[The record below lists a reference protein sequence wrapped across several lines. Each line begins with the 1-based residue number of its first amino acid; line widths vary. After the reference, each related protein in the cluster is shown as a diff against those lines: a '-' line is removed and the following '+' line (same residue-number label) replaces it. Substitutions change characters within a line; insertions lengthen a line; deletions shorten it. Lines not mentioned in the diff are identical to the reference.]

1 MASTPNSTKNVSY
14 GKFLSGGYFFLA
26 PAGTALPTDNTTAL
40 DAAFL
45 NMGFLGDDGV
55 NFSDSSST
63 ETAYDA
69 NGDSIATSQGE
80 IEKTFTV
87 TFREIKKDSLAV
99 LYGSANVTDAD
110 GKLTV
115 HDKGPN
121 DATYVGVFEI
131 RLKDGRKWRRVVP
144 QCQPGELGD
153 QTIVYNDL
161 VGRELTMAALLDS
174 TSGSYYFDD
183 TASTETSASEG

>member
-1 MASTPNSTKNVSY
+1 MASTTNSTANVSY

-26 PAGTALPTDNTTAL
+26 PSGTALPTDNTTPL

-63 ETAYDA
+63 ENAYDA

-99 LYGSANVTDAD
+99 LYGSANVTDAE

-121 DATYVGVFEI
+121 SATYVGVFEI

-153 QTIVYNDL
+153 QTIVYNEL

-174 TSGSYYFDD
+174 TSGSYYIDYID
-183 TASTETSASEG
+183 STETSASEG

>member
-1 MASTPNSTKNVSY
+1 MASTANDTKNVSY

-26 PAGTALPTDNTTAL
+26 PSGTTLPTDNTTPL

-55 NFSDSSST
+55 SFSDSSST

-153 QTIVYNDL
+153 QTIVYNEL

-174 TSGSYYFDD
+174 TSGSYYIDYID
-183 TASTETSASEG
+183 STETEAA

>member
-1 MASTPNSTKNVSY
+1 MASTPNSTANVSY
-14 GKFLSGGYFFLA
+14 GKFKSGGYFFLA
-26 PAGTALPTDNTTAL
+26 PAGTALPEDNSSPL

-63 ETAYDA
+63 ENAFDA
-69 NGDSIATSQGE
+69 NGDAIATSQGE

-87 TFREIKKDSLAV
+87 TFREIKKDSLSV
-99 LYGSANVTDAD
+99 LYGAANVTDAD
-110 GKLTV
+110 GVLAV

-121 DATYVGVFEI
+121 STTYVGVFEFL
-131 RLKDGRKWRRVVP
+131 LKDGRKWRRVVP

-153 QTIVYNDL
+153 QTIVYNEL
-161 VGRELTMAALLDS
+161 VGREITMSALLDAE
-174 TSGSYYFDD
+174 TGDYYVDYID
-183 TASTETSASEG
+183 STETSAGE

>member
-1 MASTPNSTKNVSY
+1 MASTPNNTANVSY
-14 GKFLSGGYFFLA
+14 GKFKSGGYFFLA
-26 PAGTALPTDNTTAL
+26 PASTVLPTDNSTPL
-40 DAAFL
+40 AATFL

-87 TFREIKKDSLAV
+87 TFREIKKDNLAV
-99 LYGSANVTDAD
+99 MYGATNVTDES
-110 GKLTV
+110 GVIEV

-121 DATYVGVFEI
+121 ATTYVGVFEI
-131 RLKDGRKWRRVVP
+131 LLKDGRKWRRIVP

-153 QTIVYNDL
+153 QTIAYNEL
-161 VGRELTMAALLDS
+161 VGREITMTALLDS
-174 TSGSYYFDD
+174 TSGSYYVDYID
-183 TASTETSASEG
+183 STETEAA

>member
-1 MASTPNSTKNVSY
+1 MASTANSTKNVSY

-26 PAGTALPTDNTTAL
+26 PAGTPLPTDNTTTL
-40 DAAFL
+40 NTAFL
-45 NMGFLGDDGV
+45 NMGFLGEDGV
-55 NFSDSSST
+55 SFSDSSST
-63 ETAYDA
+63 ESAYDA

-87 TFREIKKDSLAV
+87 TFREIKKDNLAV
-99 LYGSANVTDAD
+99 LYGSANVTDAN

-153 QTIVYNDL
+153 QTIVYNEL
-161 VGRELTMAALLDS
+161 VGREITMTALLDAE
-174 TSGSYYFDD
+174 TGDYYTDYID
-183 TASTETSASEG
+183 STETSASKD

>member
-1 MASTPNSTKNVSY
+1 MASTANSTANVSY

-26 PAGTALPTDNTTAL
+26 PSGTTLPTDNTTTL

-153 QTIVYNDL
+153 QTIVYNEL

-174 TSGSYYFDD
+174 TSGSYYIDYID
-183 TASTETSASEG
+183 STETTAGGE

>member
-1 MASTPNSTKNVSY
+1 MASTANNTANVSY
-14 GKFLSGGYFFLA
+14 GKFKSGGYFFLA
-26 PAGTALPTDNTTAL
+26 PAGTALPTDNSTPLTAT
-40 DAAFL
+40 FL

-87 TFREIKKDSLAV
+87 TFREIKAANLKI
-99 LYGSANVTDAD
+99 LYGDDNVTDAK
-110 GKLTV
+110 GVIEV

-121 DATYVGVFEI
+121 ATTYVGVFEI
-131 RLKDGRKWRRVVP
+131 LLKDGRKWRRIVP

-153 QTIVYNDL
+153 QTIAYNEL
-161 VGRELTMAALLDS
+161 VGREITMTALLDAE
-174 TSGSYYFDD
+174 TGDYYVDYID
-183 TASTETSASEG
+183 STETEAA

>member
-1 MASTPNSTKNVSY
+1 MASTPNNTENVSY
-14 GKFLSGGYFFLA
+14 GKFKSGGYFFLA
-26 PAGTALPTDNTTAL
+26 PSGTALPTDNTTAL
-40 DAAFL
+40 TATFL

-55 NFSDSSST
+55 NFADSSST

-87 TFREIKKDSLAV
+87 TFREIKKDNLAV
-99 LYGSANVTDAD
+99 MYGATNVTDE
-110 GKLTV
+110 GGVIEV

-121 DATYVGVFEI
+121 ATTYVGVFEI
-131 RLKDGRKWRRVVP
+131 LLKDGRKWRRVVP

-153 QTIVYNDL
+153 QTIAYNEL
-161 VGRELTMAALLDS
+161 VGREITMTALLDS
-174 TSGSYYFDD
+174 TSGSYYIDYID
-183 TASTETSASEG
+183 STETEAA

>member
-1 MASTPNSTKNVSY
+1 MASTANDTKNVSY

-26 PAGTALPTDNTTAL
+26 PSGTTLPTDNTTAL

-99 LYGSANVTDAD
+99 LYGSDNVTDAD

-153 QTIVYNDL
+153 QTIVYNEL
-161 VGRELTMAALLDS
+161 VGREITMAALLDS
-174 TSGSYYFDD
+174 TSGSYYIDYID
-183 TASTETSASEG
+183 STETEAA

>member
-1 MASTPNSTKNVSY
+1 MASTTNSTANVSY

-26 PAGTALPTDNTTAL
+26 PSGTALPTDNTTPL
-40 DAAFL
+40 DTAFL

-121 DATYVGVFEI
+121 SATYVGVFEI

-153 QTIVYNDL
+153 QTIVYNEL

-174 TSGSYYFDD
+174 TSGSYYIDYID
-183 TASTETSASEG
+183 STETEAA

>member
-1 MASTPNSTKNVSY
+1 MASTANDTKNVSY

-40 DAAFL
+40 NAAFL

-153 QTIVYNDL
+153 QTIVYNEL

-174 TSGSYYFDD
+174 TSGSYYIDYID
-183 TASTETSASEG
+183 STETTAGGE

>member
-1 MASTPNSTKNVSY
+1 MASTANSTKNVSY

-26 PAGTALPTDNTTAL
+26 PSGTDLPTDNKTTL

-45 NMGFLGDDGV
+45 NMGFLGDGGV
-55 NFSDSSST
+55 SFSDSSST
-63 ETAYDA
+63 ENAYDA

-99 LYGSANVTDAD
+99 LYGPDNVTDSD
-110 GKLTV
+110 GTITV

-121 DATYVGVFEI
+121 ATTYVGVLEI
-131 RLKDGRKWRRVVP
+131 RLKDGRKWRRVIP

-153 QTIVYNDL
+153 QTIVYNEL
-161 VGRELTMAALLDS
+161 VGREITMSALLDAE
-174 TSGSYYFDD
+174 TGDYYIDYID
-183 TASTETSASEG
+183 STETSASEG

>member
-1 MASTPNSTKNVSY
+1 MASTSNSTANVSY

-26 PAGTALPTDNTTAL
+26 PAGTDLPEDNTTPL

-63 ETAYDA
+63 ENSFDA
-69 NGDSIATSQGE
+69 NGDAIATSQGE
-80 IEKTFTV
+80 IEKTFKV

-99 LYGSANVTDAD
+99 LYGSGNVTDT
-110 GKLTV
+110 GGTITV

-121 DATYVGVFEI
+121 SATYVGVFEI
-131 RLKDGRKWRRVVP
+131 RLKDGRKWRRIVP

-153 QTIVYNDL
+153 QTIVYNEL
-161 VGRELTMAALLDS
+161 VGREITMTTLLDAEV
-174 TSGSYYFDD
+174 GDYYVDYID
-183 TASTETSASEG
+183 STETSAA

>member
-1 MASTPNSTKNVSY
+1 MPSTPNNSQNVSV
-14 GKFLSGGYFFLA
+14 GKGTSGGYFFLA
-26 PAGTALPTDNTTAL
+26 PAGTGLPTDNTTEL

-45 NMGFLGDDGV
+45 NMGFLGDDGA

-63 ETAYDA
+63 DTFFDL
-69 NGDSIATSQGE
+69 NGDSIETSNGE

-99 LYGSANVTDAD
+99 INGSANVADSD

-121 DATYVGVFEI
+121 DSSYVGVFEFL
-131 RLKDGRKWRRVVP
+131 LKNGRKWRRVIPNCKV
-144 QCQPGELGD
+144 GELGD
-153 QTIVYNDL
+153 MAVVYSDL
-161 VGRELTMAALLDS
+161 VGREVTMQALMDPG
-174 TSGSYYFDD
+174 TGSYYIDYYD
-183 TASTETSASEG
+183 PTETSAS

>member
-1 MASTPNSTKNVSY
+1 MASTANSTANVSY

-26 PAGTALPTDNTTAL
+26 PSGTTLPTDNTTPL

-63 ETAYDA
+63 ENAYDA

-153 QTIVYNDL
+153 QTIVYSEL

-174 TSGSYYFDD
+174 TSGSYYIDYID
-183 TASTETSASEG
+183 STETEAA

>member
-1 MASTPNSTKNVSY
+1 MASTSNNTKNVSY

-26 PAGTALPTDNTTAL
+26 PSGTALPTDNTTTL
-40 DAAFL
+40 DTAFL

-110 GKLTV
+110 GVITV

-131 RLKDGRKWRRVVP
+131 RLKDGRKWRRVIP

-174 TSGSYYFDD
+174 TSGSYYIDYID
-183 TASTETSASEG
+183 STETEAA

>member
-1 MASTPNSTKNVSY
+1 MASTKNSTKNVSY

-26 PAGTALPTDNTTAL
+26 PAGTDLPTDNKTTL
-40 DAAFL
+40 NTAFL

-63 ETAYDA
+63 ENAYDA

-87 TFREIKKDSLAV
+87 TFREIKKDSLSV
-99 LYGSANVTDAD
+99 LYGSANVTDT
-110 GKLTV
+110 GGTIKV
-115 HDKGPN
+115 IDKGPN
-121 DATYVGVFEI
+121 ATTYVGVFEI
-131 RLKDGRKWRRVVP
+131 RLKDGRKWRRIVP

-153 QTIVYNDL
+153 QTIVYNEL
-161 VGRELTMAALLDS
+161 VGREITMTALLDA
-174 TSGSYYFDD
+174 TSGSYYPDYTD
-183 TASTETSASEG
+183 STETTAGGK

>member
-1 MASTPNSTKNVSY
+1 MASTANSTANVSY
-14 GKFLSGGYFFLA
+14 GKFLTGGYFFMA
-26 PAGTALPTDNTTAL
+26 PAGTTLPTDNTTAL

-45 NMGFLGDDGV
+45 NIGFLGDDGV

-63 ETAYDA
+63 ENAFDA
-69 NGDSIATSQGE
+69 NGDAIATSQGE

-110 GKLTV
+110 GVLTV

-121 DATYVGVFEI
+121 SATYVAVFEI

-153 QTIVYNDL
+153 QTIVYNEL

-174 TSGSYYFDD
+174 TSGSYYIDYID
-183 TASTETSASEG
+183 STEPEAA

>member
-1 MASTPNSTKNVSY
+1 MASTPNSTENVSY
-14 GKFLSGGYFFLA
+14 GKFKSGGYFFLA
-26 PAGTALPTDNTTAL
+26 PSGTALPTDNTTAL
-40 DAAFL
+40 AETFL

-87 TFREIKKDSLAV
+87 TFREIKKDNLAV
-99 LYGSANVTDAD
+99 LYGSANVNDAD
-110 GKLTV
+110 GTITV

-121 DATYVGVFEI
+121 STTYVGVFEI
-131 RLKDGRKWRRVVP
+131 LLKDGRKWRRIVP

-153 QTIVYNDL
+153 QTIAYNEL
-161 VGRELTMAALLDS
+161 VGREITMAALLDS
-174 TSGSYYFDD
+174 TSGSYYIDYID
-183 TASTETSASEG
+183 STETEGV

>member
-1 MASTPNSTKNVSY
+1 MASTANSTANVSY

-26 PAGTALPTDNTTAL
+26 PSGTTLPTDNTTTL

-99 LYGSANVTDAD
+99 LYGSANVTDAE

-121 DATYVGVFEI
+121 SATYVGVFEI

-153 QTIVYNDL
+153 QTIVYNEL

-174 TSGSYYFDD
+174 TSGSYYIDYID
-183 TASTETSASEG
+183 STETEAA

>member
-1 MASTPNSTKNVSY
+1 MASTTNSTANVSY

-26 PAGTALPTDNTTAL
+26 PSGTALPTDNTTPL

-63 ETAYDA
+63 ENAFDA

-153 QTIVYNDL
+153 QTIVYNEL

-174 TSGSYYFDD
+174 TSGSYYIDYID
-183 TASTETSASEG
+183 STETEAA

>member
-1 MASTPNSTKNVSY
+1 MASTANSTANVSY

-26 PAGTALPTDNTTAL
+26 PAGTTLPTDNTTPL

-63 ETAYDA
+63 ENAFDA

-153 QTIVYNDL
+153 QTIVYNEL

-174 TSGSYYFDD
+174 TSGSYYIDYID
-183 TASTETSASEG
+183 STETEAA

>member
-1 MASTPNSTKNVSY
+1 MPSTPNNSQNVSV
-14 GKFLSGGYFFLA
+14 GKGKSGGYFFLA
-26 PAGTALPTDNTTAL
+26 PAGTVLPTDNTTEL

-45 NMGFLGDDGV
+45 NMGFLGDDGA

-63 ETAYDA
+63 DTFFDL
-69 NGDSIATSQGE
+69 NGDSIETSNGE

-99 LYGSANVTDAD
+99 INGSANVADSD

-121 DATYVGVFEI
+121 DSSYVGVFEFL
-131 RLKDGRKWRRVVP
+131 LKNGRKWRRVIPNCKV
-144 QCQPGELGD
+144 GELGD
-153 QTIVYNDL
+153 MAVVYSDL
-161 VGRELTMAALLDS
+161 VGREVTMQALMDPG
-174 TSGSYYFDD
+174 TGSYYIDYYD
-183 TASTETSASEG
+183 STETSAS

>member
-1 MASTPNSTKNVSY
+1 MASTTNSTANVSY

-26 PAGTALPTDNTTAL
+26 PAGTTLPTDNTTAL
-40 DAAFL
+40 DTAFL

-144 QCQPGELGD
+144 QCKPGELGD
-153 QTIVYNDL
+153 QTIVYNEL

-174 TSGSYYFDD
+174 TSGSYYIDYID
-183 TASTETSASEG
+183 STETEAA

>member
-1 MASTPNSTKNVSY
+1 MASTANDTKNVSY

-26 PAGTALPTDNTTAL
+26 PSGTVLPTDNTTPL
-40 DAAFL
+40 GAAFL

-99 LYGSANVTDAD
+99 LYGSANVTDAE

-121 DATYVGVFEI
+121 SATYVGVFEI

-153 QTIVYNDL
+153 QTIVYNEL

-174 TSGSYYFDD
+174 TSGSYYIDYID
-183 TASTETSASEG
+183 STETEAA

>member
-1 MASTPNSTKNVSY
+1 
-14 GKFLSGGYFFLA
+14 
-26 PAGTALPTDNTTAL
+26 
-40 DAAFL
+40 
-45 NMGFLGDDGV
+45 MGFLGDDGV

-99 LYGSANVTDAD
+99 LYGSANVTDAE

-153 QTIVYNDL
+153 QTIVYNEL

-174 TSGSYYFDD
+174 TSGSYYIDYID
-183 TASTETSASEG
+183 STETEAA